1 METPFNKRKHDN
13 KMNFTSSTPIRT
25 RKDNYSGF
33 PRGFNSQGSSTAQ
46 NNNAMEISFTPTKKS
61 KQIMDDDE
69 NCFSNA
75 AFDLQVADRKV
86 NPFEVVRPCIASE
99 KVGLFNPALD
109 IGMEETEIPKNTPVM
124 NKTFEIPRDEN
135 EVDVFKGIDN
145 PALELNNSNGPL
157 STMTAPLVM
166 ALPFQPT
173 VNHRIDFSN
182 IPSYVISQMLHTTHN
197 EPDEN
202 EKQFQ
207 LICQQKNETQL
218 KEDPLYVIQEEDGDL
233 DIGQKLDEFQLE
245 LENSINEAKIKNSEK
260 QEEAEKLAENYM
272 PSTKNEQCEMNNELN
287 DVENEENENDENQQ
301 PNKDDDDVQFEEVDS
316 FEDYGN
322 FRRAYRTRGDNS
334 IPKSAKKPALMSLN
348 KNNFGSVMRRSVR
361 KLITRKSTMP
371 KKEAHETKE
380 NHAGL
385 FQTIRQSLRR
395 RRPNPKVMTI
405 VSPNRTIL
413 ERPVFREAS
422 KIEPQNPPKKSP
434 HDHFYSCGKTR
445 EINVENV
452 MKFEVKMKKT
462 FKENVEIFENL

>member
-33 PRGFNSQGSSTAQ
+33 PRGFNSQGSLAQ
-46 NNNAMEISFTPTKKS
+46 NNNAMEISFTPSKKS
-61 KQIMDDDE
+61 KQVMDDDE

-86 NPFEVVRPCIASE
+86 NPFEVVRPCIATE

-109 IGMEETEIPKNTPVM
+109 IGIEESEEIPKNPPVM

-135 EVDVFKGIDN
+135 EVNIFKGIDN
-145 PALELNNSNGPL
+145 PGLELNNSAGPL

-207 LICQQKNETQL
+207 IICQQKNETQL

-245 LENSINEAKIKNSEK
+245 LENSINEAKIKKTEK
-260 QEEAEKLAENYM
+260 NEEAEKLAENYM

-287 DVENEENENDENQQ
+287 NVEENEENDENQH

-322 FRRAYRTRGDNS
+322 FRRAYRTRDNS
-334 IPKSAKKPALMSLN
+334 MPKSAKKPAIMNLN

-361 KLITRKSTMP
+361 KLINRKSTIP
-371 KKEAHETKE
+371 KKETTHDAKE

-385 FQTIRQSLRR
+385 FQTIRQSLRKR
-395 RRPNPKVMTI
+395 RTNPKLMTI

-413 ERPVFREAS
+413 ERPVFREVS
-422 KIEPQNPPKKSP
+422 KIEPQNLPKKP
-434 HDHFYSCGKTR
+434 HDHFYSCGKR
-445 EINVENV
+445 EITVENV